1 MCREVV
7 TNGSCE
13 VGRQVR
19 ELDETSAAVLELSPL
34 VDELVSELVA
44 PLDWEMCT
52 ELGGKLT
59 SALSHL
65 LHTTR

>member
-1 MCREVV
+1 M
-7 TNGSCE
+7 
-13 VGRQVR
+13 R
-19 ELDETSAAVLELSPL
+19 ELDETAAAVLELSPL

-44 PLDWEMCT
+44 PLDWEVCT
-52 ELGGKLT
+52 EVGGKLT